1 MVIESIV
8 IENIKG
14 IERLVIDQVIQPNR
28 PNILVAPN
36 GFGKSSI
43 ATAFNSLKS
52 NKIELKDVDIH
63 NGDKN
68 LSPSLAIKLSTGEDL
83 FADNKHNTIK
93 SIFDVF
99 VVNSQLKPKAIAQRI
114 KNFVHAKASMEIEPT
129 VIYKTI
135 PTKITFKYSYRD
147 SKKAFGE
154 NGKIIPD
161 LSNLFDSNI
170 KAIETIERK
179 VDFRA
184 FSLKKCQNEIQNI
197 HLDIN
202 SIKAKNIE
210 TLKQLI
216 DEHTIDI
223 QSTTL
228 ALLVS
233 LLKSTLNLENDVL
246 GFCAAWQYINIHN
259 YMGVDFKKAV
269 AYAKFVDQRKYL
281 DATLG
286 ELNPTNGRFDIRSV
300 KKGNSLVVEWP
311 KADLISSGQR
321 DILVFIAKLLECE
334 FLQTG
339 TCILIIDEFFDYL
352 DDANVVAFQY
362 YITKLIDTYKK
373 SKRVIF
379 PILLTHL
386 DPNYLKH
393 FCFNSTKMNVCY
405 LKEVNAT
412 IGNEMKKLVA
422 NRGNDKVKDK
432 LDKYFFHFNPCLT
445 GISLEEQFRE
455 LNLNIDWASP
465 SAFIKRID
473 RECRKYI
480 LEPTKK
486 YDPLAICFSIRLQ
499 IEKNIYEQLRE
510 EDKPSFLVEHGTNN
524 KLLYAQSKGVLVPET
539 YFLLGIIYN
548 HPLHTAGNEDM
559 SKPLGMK
566 LDNPTIK
573 SMVEHL
579 WT

>member
-1 MVIESIV
+1 M
-8 IENIKG
+8 
-14 IERLVIDQVIQPNR
+14 
-28 PNILVAPN
+28 
-36 GFGKSSI
+36 
-43 ATAFNSLKS
+43 
-52 NKIELKDVDIH
+52 
-63 NGDKN
+63 
-68 LSPSLAIKLSTGEDL
+68 
-83 FADNKHNTIK
+83 
-93 SIFDVF
+93 
-99 VVNSQLKPKAIAQRI
+99 
-114 KNFVHAKASMEIEPT
+114 
-129 VIYKTI
+129 
-135 PTKITFKYSYRD
+135 
-147 SKKAFGE
+147 
-154 NGKIIPD
+154 
-161 LSNLFDSNI
+161 SNLFDSNI
-170 KAIETIERK
+170 SAIETIERK

-184 FSLKKCQNEIQNI
+184 FSQKRCQSEIQN
-197 HLDIN
+197 LLRDIN
-202 SIKAKNIE
+202 SIKAKNTE
-210 TLKQLI
+210 ALKQMVDAQNI
-216 DEHTIDI
+216 SIRC
-223 QSTTL
+223 TTL

-233 LLKSTLNLENDVL
+233 LLKSTLNLRSESL

-259 YMGVDFKKAV
+259 SMGTDFKRAV
-269 AYAKFVDQRKYL
+269 AYSKFVEQRKYL
-281 DATLG
+281 DATLS
-286 ELNPTNGRFDIRSV
+286 ELNPTNGRFDICSV
-300 KKGNSLVVEWP
+300 KRGNSLVVEWP

-334 FLQTG
+334 FLQTE

-373 SKRVIF
+373 SKRKIF

-422 NRGNDKVKDK
+422 NREDIKMKEE
-432 LDKYFFHFNPCLT
+432 LDKYFFHFNPY
-445 GISLEEQFRE
+445 ISDVNLETQFRE
-455 LNLNIDWASP
+455 LNLNADWATPCS
-465 SAFIKRID
+465 FIKKVN

-486 YDPLAICFSIRLQ
+486 YDPLAVCFSIRLQ
-499 IEKNIYEQLRE
+499 IEKKIYEQLRE
-510 EDKPSFLVEHGTNN
+510 EDKPNFLVEHGTNN
-524 KLLYAQSKGVLVPET
+524 KLIYAQSKGVLVPET

-548 HPLHTAGNEDM
+548 HPLHTAGKEDL

-579 WT
+579 WI